1 MRVRTTFT
9 SGTFDSDVKGLL
21 TSSSIEAGIAF
32 RAAVLTDNSGNIGL
46 PKEMS
51 VKWYMCISQLA
62 GFLNT

>member
-9 SGTFDSDVKGLL
+9 SGTFDSDVTGLL

-32 RAAVLTDNSGNIGL
+32 TAAVFKNNNGNIGL

-62 GFLNT
+62 GFLDT